1 MRIYI
6 AGVQHE
12 SSSFSPIPTSFRS
25 FERWDWSTDSPFDA
39 DGFGYGEACRLA
51 RSIGMD
57 VVAGPFFNAEPSSPA
72 TAAAWRTISEQIL
85 DDLRAAMPVDIVLL
99 CLHGAQM
106 ADGVDDCE
114 GALLAAAREIVG
126 PRVADRCAPRSAR
139 QRHLGD
145 VHSVPI

>member
-25 FERWDWSTDSPFDA
+25 FERRDWTSDSPLGS

-51 RSIGMD
+51 AAAEMEVI
-57 VVAGPFFNAEPSSPA
+57 AGPFFNAEPSAPA
-72 TAAAWRTISEQIL
+72 TATAWREISEHIL
-85 DDLRAAMPVDIVLL
+85 GGLRAVMPVDIVFL

-106 ADGVDDCE
+106 SGGIDDCE
-114 GALLAAAREIVG
+114 GAILADARG
-126 PRVADRCAPRSAR
+126 
-139 QRHLGD
+139 
-145 VHSVPI
+145 